1 MSIFILQA
9 LRLILHYELTMKTKK
24 RNIEDK
30 PDLSLEFCTE
40 CDSALESF
48 VFTPKSKSK
57 KKIQDNFNN
66 CKKTGKFKGELCS
79 KVFISEDQIFIHSP
93 EDEE

>member
-1 MSIFILQA
+1 
-9 LRLILHYELTMKTKK
+9 MKTKK
-24 RNIEDK
+24 RNIEEK
-30 PDLSLEFCTE
+30 TDLSLEFCTE

-48 VFTPKSKSK
+48 AFTPKSKNK
-57 KKIQDNFNN
+57 KKVQDNFNN